1 MKRASIPSKSVPFPL
16 FLKDV
21 LDYNELTVEYEVKA
35 VRIYP
40 GLAFICLC

>member
-1 MKRASIPSKSVPFPL
+1 MERASIPSECVLFPF
-16 FLKDV
+16 FLKEV

-35 VRIYP
+35 AWIYP